1 MRRSLAAAAL
11 VASSLVLASCAM
23 PADDPNWNPDAAGE
37 TVFEEEVAAEQAAE
51 DDALATAEAA
61 LANPTGIGVDAPL
74 TVAPEAGALIVSVLD
89 GSESDALMSASMA
102 EAAETIGWTYQEVT
116 GVDPADTFTTA
127 PGAFDEAL
135 ALNPA
140 GIRISGAY
148 VDAIPDG
155 LAAAEAA
162 GVPVICTGCSGAP
175 SGAIRDTSLDGDA
188 QNVEWAKLLATYV
201 YANKGPEE
209 DAAVEM
215 FTLPVPALS
224 TFGIEFI
231 GQLATLCRE
240 CSVLEQPIDPMAL
253 ADVPLFVSDTMS
265 ISLGRW
271 ALLQSGN
278 VSSGVADAL
287 TSAILFEPTVLIGR
301 GASAADIA
309 ALQATTP
316 VEMPAVNAEK
326 VEAAAAGED
335 AGPAAEGVEEVAGG
349 EYSDPPSAPPAAEE
363 IAAAET
369 ASETLATPEQAAA
382 LQAWTALP
390 VPVLGWRVI
399 DQFARVMGGEALA
412 EGLLPSQLL
421 TVANAGEAVLDES
434 GNYIGIADYKQQFSA
449 LWGVS

>member
-1 MRRSLAAAAL
+1 MRRTLAAAAF

-37 TVFEEEVAAEQAAE
+37 TVFEEDVAAEQAAE

-61 LANPTGIGVDAPL
+61 LANPTGIGVDVPL
-74 TVAPEAGALIVSVLD
+74 TAAPEAGALIVSVLD

-116 GVDPADTFTTA
+116 GVDPADTLTTA
-127 PGAFDEAL
+127 PGAFEEAL

-175 SGAIRDTSLDGDA
+175 SGAIKDTSLDGDA

-224 TFGIEFI
+224 AFGIEFI

-278 VSSGVADAL
+278 VSEGVADAL

-326 VEAAAAGED
+326 VEAAAAAED
-335 AGPAAEGVEEVAGG
+335 AGPAADA
-349 EYSDPPSAPPAAEE
+349 AAAEE

-399 DQFARVMGGEALA
+399 DQFARVLGGEALA
-412 EGLLPSQLL
+412 EGPLPSQLL

-434 GNYIGIADYKQQFSA
+434 GNYIGIADYKEQFSA

>member
-335 AGPAAEGVEEVAGG
+335 AGPPA
-349 EYSDPPSAPPAAEE
+349 DPPAAEE

>member
-1 MRRSLAAAAL
+1 MRRSLAAAAF
-11 VASSLVLASCAM
+11 VATSLVLASCAM
-23 PADDPNWNPDAAGE
+23 PADDPNWNPEAAADA
-37 TVFEEEVAAEQAAE
+37 VFEEDAAAEEAAGGE
-51 DDALATAEAA
+51 ALAAADAA
-61 LANPTGIGVDAPL
+61 LAPPTSIGVDAPL
-74 TVAPEAGALIVSVLD
+74 TAAPAAGALIVSVLD

-102 EAAETIGWTYQEVT
+102 EAAETIGWTYQEVA
-116 GVDPADTFTTA
+116 GVDPADTLSTA
-127 PGAFDEAL
+127 PGAFEEAL
-135 ALNPA
+135 ALKPA

-148 VDAIPDG
+148 VDAITDG

-175 SGAIRDTSLDGDA
+175 AGAIKDTSLDGDA
-188 QNVEWAKLLATYV
+188 QNIEWAKLLAAYV
-201 YANKGPEE
+201 YANKGAEE

-215 FTLPVPALS
+215 FTLPVPALN

-240 CSVLEQPIDPMAL
+240 CSVLEQPIDPVAL

-278 VSSGVADAL
+278 VSAGVSDAL
-287 TSAILFEPTVLIGR
+287 STALLFEPTVIVGR

-309 ALQATTP
+309 ALQATPP
-316 VEMPAVNAEK
+316 VDMPAVDAEK
-326 VEAAAAGED
+326 VEAAAAAED
-335 AGPAAEGVEEVAGG
+335 AGPAADA
-349 EYSDPPSAPPAAEE
+349 AAAED
-363 IAAAET
+363 IAAAEST
-369 ASETLATPEQAAA
+369 ADAPGTPEQAAA

-399 DQFARVMGGEALA
+399 DQFARVLGGEALA
-412 EGLLPSQLL
+412 EGPLPSQLL

-434 GNYIGIADYKQQFSA
+434 GNYIGIADYKEQFAA
-449 LWGVS
+449 LWGAQ